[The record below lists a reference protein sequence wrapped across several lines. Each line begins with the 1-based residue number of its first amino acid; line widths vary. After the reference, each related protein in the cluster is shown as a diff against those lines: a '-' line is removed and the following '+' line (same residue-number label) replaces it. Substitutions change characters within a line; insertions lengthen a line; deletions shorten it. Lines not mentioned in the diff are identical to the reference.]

1 MADAAPPT
9 APKAKAPKN
18 KAPKE
23 KAAKATPAPA
33 VEEVKP
39 VRKVSSKAR
48 HGRLYAKA
56 VFTGYKRG
64 LRNQHEG
71 TALLKVRNTLH
82 NTHHVHNNYI
92 LLFELQMTSR
102 QWRNTPSYSLF

>member
-23 KAAKATPAPA
+23 KAAKAAPAPA
-33 VEEVKP
+33 AAAVEQVKAA
-39 VRKVSSKAR
+39 RKVSKKAR

-71 TALLKVRNTLH
+71 TALLKV
-82 NTHHVHNNYI
+82 HNNN
-92 LLFELQMTSR
+92 LFV
-102 QWRNTPSYSLF
+102 

>member
-1 MADAAPPT
+1 MADAAPST
-9 APKAKAPKN
+9 APKAKAPKA

-23 KAAKATPAPA
+23 KAAKAAPAPA
-33 VEEVKP
+33 VEEVKAI
-39 VRKVSSKAR
+39 RKVSSKAR

-71 TALLKVRNTLH
+71 TALLKVTTSFEVRITNLCINSFNTLSG
-82 NTHHVHNNYI
+82 
-92 LLFELQMTSR
+92 Q
-102 QWRNTPSYSLF
+102 